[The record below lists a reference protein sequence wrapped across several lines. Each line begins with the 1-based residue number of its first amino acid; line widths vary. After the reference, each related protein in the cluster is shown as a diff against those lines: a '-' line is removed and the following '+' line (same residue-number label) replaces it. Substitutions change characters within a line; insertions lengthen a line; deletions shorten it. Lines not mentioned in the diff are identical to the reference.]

1 MARRCSM
8 AWQVKLHVDSC
19 RWPAPWAPHY
29 PLRLRASGTSSGPS
43 PRVMGLEIFLTF
55 VPQLPPFRGPAG
67 AAVSSSRIRSSKRRS
82 FRPLRT
88 GNVAEQYQR
97 LAWASQAECRGF
109 DSHCPLQLSWRAL
122 VLKAALRKR
131 AGAPG
136 AVCHQSGLRVLTNDP
151 GIDISAAP
159 PELGSGRL
167 HSHTTPTLP
176 RSSDLA
182 DRLGPDRDLI

>member
-1 MARRCSM
+1 
-8 AWQVKLHVDSC
+8 V
-19 RWPAPWAPHY
+19 
-29 PLRLRASGTSSGPS
+29 GPS
-43 PRVMGLEIFLTF
+43 IVVEPWRCRRLSLQTAISPVRGGEAALRSSLEIFLNF
-55 VPQLPPFRGPAG
+55 VQQLPPFRGPAG

-97 LAWASQAECRGF
+97 LAWASQAECRRF
-109 DSHCPLQLSWRAL
+109 DSHRPLQLSWRAL
-122 VLKAALRKR
+122 VLKAALRKG

-136 AVCHQSGLRVLTNDP
+136 AVCHQSGLQVLTNDP

-159 PELGSGRL
+159 PELGSGKL